1 MLRGKIKKKQK
12 EDFMSDFYLIAV
24 AKKMKIL
31 FFFNSNLQFFLK
43 AISKQTKRSKKY
55 FNFYQ

>member
-1 MLRGKIKKKQK
+1 
-12 EDFMSDFYLIAV
+12 MSDFYLIAV